1 MPRVS
6 AAEPAPGG
14 GRLGLPPDG
23 VGSIAGLGR
32 RVLAFLVDSAA
43 ANGLAFLVLQS
54 QGPTGLYVL
63 GGFALEVWLLT
74 AFFGG
79 SLGHLVCGL
88 EVLRLD
94 HRPVGLWRALIR
106 TGLLCLLLPAAI
118 WDRDG
123 RGLHDVAAGTALV
136 RRR

>member
-1 MPRVS
+1 MPS
-6 AAEPAPGG
+6 DTDAEPSHGG
-14 GRLGLPPDG
+14 ARLGLPPDG
-23 VGSIAGLGR
+23 VGSMAGLGP
-32 RVLAFLVDSAA
+32 RVLAFVVDSAA

-54 QGPTGLYVL
+54 RGPAGLYVL
-63 GGFALEVWLLT
+63 GAFALEVWLLT
-74 AFFGG
+74 AFLGG

-94 HRPVGLWRALIR
+94 HRPVGLWRGLIR
-106 TGLLCLLLPAAI
+106 TGLLCLLIPAAI

-123 RGLHDVAAGTALV
+123 RGLHDLAAGTVLV

>member
-1 MPRVS
+1 MPRDA
-6 AAEPAPGG
+6 AAEPAGG
-14 GRLGLPPDG
+14 ERLGLAADG
-23 VGSIAGLGR
+23 VGSMAALGP
-32 RVLAFLVDSAA
+32 RVFAFLIDSAA

-54 QGPTGLYVL
+54 RGPAGLYVL
-63 GGFALEVWLLT
+63 VGFALEVWLLT
-74 AFFGG
+74 AFVGG
-79 SLGHLVCGL
+79 SVGHLVCGL

-106 TGLLCLLLPAAI
+106 TGLLCLLIPAAI

-123 RGLHDVAAGTALV
+123 RGMHDVAAGTVLV

>member
-1 MPRVS
+1 MT
-6 AAEPAPGG
+6 AGDPA
-14 GRLGLPPDG
+14 GRLGLPAAG
-23 VGSIAGLGR
+23 IGSLAGFGA
-32 RVLAFLVDSAA
+32 RVAAFLVDSVA

-54 QGPTGLYVL
+54 QGPGGLYVL
-63 GGFALEVWLLT
+63 GAFALQIWLLT
-74 AFFGG
+74 AFLGA

-94 HRPVGLWRALIR
+94 HRPVGLVRALIR
-106 TGLLCLLLPAAI
+106 TVLLCLLVPAAI

-123 RGLHDVAAGTALV
+123 RGMHDVAAGTALV